1 MTFTRK
7 ILKTAS
13 ALAVTLCM
21 ALPATAQ
28 MQTDAIG
35 TLDATIDG
43 APYSGETLSI
53 PSEGTA
59 TAEYMAI
66 GPMTTV
72 TVQAHDPQAE
82 SIMRNILSVE
92 IMLMGNDLAGNMME
106 PTVSYW
112 PGGMSAPFY
121 MSEGSGTV
129 PSVTID
135 EVSLTEGAAFIRGS
149 FTAQPCKQ
157 ESFFAEMDLQDCVTI
172 EGRFDTVLHM
182 SDL

>member
-1 MTFTRK
+1 MTFTLK
-7 ILKTAS
+7 ISKTA
-13 ALAVTLCM
+13 AVLAVTFCIAM
-21 ALPATAQ
+21 PAMAQ

-35 TLDATIDG
+35 TVDATIDG

-59 TAEYMAI
+59 TAEYMAV
-66 GPMTTV
+66 GPMTSV

-92 IMLMGNDLAGNMME
+92 IMLMGNALAGNMME

-121 MSEGSGTV
+121 MSDGSGTV
-129 PSVTID
+129 PSITID

-149 FTAQPCKQ
+149 FSATPCKQ
-157 ESFFAEMDLQDCVTI
+157 DSFFAEMDLQDCITI
-172 EGRFDTVLHM
+172 EGSFDTVLHA
-182 SDL
+182 SEL